1 MPSKYSE
8 NGFTHHQCG
17 KLITKQKEKWR
28 EIKDIMFNIIIADN
42 YDEVSREAFKIMK
55 ETVTRKDYPVLGLA
69 TGSSPI
75 GLYKKM
81 IADHTSEGT
90 SYKNVLT
97 WNLDEYV
104 GLPRSHDQS
113 YYTFMHDN
121 LFFGLD
127 IPEENIHIPVGDAAD
142 EEAEC
147 VKYEESMQ
155 GHTVDLQVL
164 GIGADGHIGFNEP
177 GTPFDS
183 PTHLMNLTEQT
194 RKDNARFFEGNIDN
208 VPTSAI
214 TMGLGTIMKASRII
228 VIATGENKAA
238 AVYGMIK
245 GPVSTDCPASIL
257 QNHNDVTVVL
267 DKAAAAKL

>member
-1 MPSKYSE
+1 
-8 NGFTHHQCG
+8 
-17 KLITKQKEKWR
+17 
-28 EIKDIMFNIIIADN
+28 MFNIIIADN

-55 ETVTRKDYPVLGLA
+55 ETVSKENPVLGLA

-81 IADHTSEGT
+81 IADHKSSGT

-97 WNLDEYV
+97 WNLDEYI
-104 GLPRSHDQS
+104 GIPRTHEQS
-113 YYTFMHDN
+113 YWTFMHEN
-121 LFFGLD
+121 LFNGLD
-127 IPEENIHIPVGDAAD
+127 IPEENIHVPVGDAED
-142 EEAEC
+142 EELEC
-147 VKYEESMQ
+147 KKYEESMK
-155 GHTVDLQVL
+155 GHTIDLQIL

-183 PTHLMNLTEQT
+183 LTHLMDLTEQT
-194 RKDNARFFEGNIDN
+194 RKDNARFFDNDIDK
-208 VPTSAI
+208 VPTKSI
-214 TMGLGTIMKASRII
+214 TMGLGTIMRAKKIV
-228 VIATGENKAA
+228 VIATGENKAE

-257 QNHNDVTVVL
+257 QKHDDVTIIL